1 LAENIALVA
10 GATGAV
16 GDRIVD
22 VLAETPGWQV
32 VGLCRNPPEEKRPN
46 VRFIR
51 TDLTSPESCRAAVA
65 QAHEQVG
72 AITHFAYCSRAPF
85 KEGGVEDVPGN
96 LTMFA
101 NALDAADVPSLRHA
115 HLVAGSKWYGMHIG
129 PYRTPAE
136 EGDAR
141 HMPPNFYYDQQ
152 DYLTTKRAGKAWSWS
167 SSRPAV
173 IVDVAPGRGRNIVS
187 TIGAY
192 AAICRETG
200 AAFDFIGK
208 QGAYDTLL
216 EVTGSRLLASS
227 IRWMF
232 TDPRAAD
239 QAFNITNGDVF
250 RWSRL
255 WPILARH
262 LGVECG
268 IVRRSS
274 MQFWVG
280 DKGEVWDRIVEKHQL
295 RKFRMDEVSSWNFAD
310 FVFGMDYD
318 VMSSLNRC
326 RLAGF
331 HDTIDTTA
339 MFLRY
344 LDAYKAERVLP

>member
-1 LAENIALVA
+1 MAENIALVA

-22 VLAETPGWQV
+22 VLAETPGWRV
-32 VGLCRNPPEEKRPN
+32 VGLCRNPPEEKRAN

-51 TDLTSPESCRAAVA
+51 TDLMSPDSCRAAVA
-65 QAHEQVG
+65 AAGGV
-72 AITHFAYCSRAPF
+72 THFVYCSRAPF
-85 KEGGVEDVPGN
+85 AEGGVEDVPGN
-96 LTMFA
+96 LTMLR
-101 NALDAADVPSLRHA
+101 NALEAADTPSLRHA

-129 PYRTPAE
+129 PYRTPADE
-136 EGDAR
+136 ADPR
-141 HMPPNFYYDQQ
+141 HMKPDFYYDQQ
-152 DYLTTKRAGKAWSWS
+152 DFLTDLRARRKWSWS
-167 SSRPAV
+167 SSRPAI
-173 IVDVAPGRGRNIVS
+173 IVDVAPGRGRNLVS

-192 AAICRETG
+192 AAICRELG

-216 EVTGSRLLASS
+216 EVTDATLLARAV
-227 IRWMF
+227 RWMF

-250 RWSRL
+250 RWSAL
-255 WPILARH
+255 WPRIARH

-268 IVRRSS
+268 IVRRAN
-274 MQFWVG
+274 MVFWLR
-280 DKGEVWDRIVEKHQL
+280 DKGPVWDEIVRKHQL
-295 RKFRMDEVSSWNFAD
+295 RPYAIDQVARWDFAD

-318 VMSSLNRC
+318 VMSSLTRA

-331 HDTIDTTA
+331 HETIDTTE

-344 LDAYKAERVLP
+344 LSAYRAARVLP

>member
-1 LAENIALVA
+1 MAENIALIA

-22 VLAETPGWQV
+22 VLAATPGWKV
-32 VGLCRNPPEEKRPN
+32 VGLCRNPPQGDSLETRAN

-51 TDLTSPESCRAAVA
+51 TDLMNPESCRAAVA
-65 QAHEQVG
+65 DAG

-85 KEGGVEDVPGN
+85 LEGGVEDVPGN
-96 LTMFA
+96 LAMFR
-101 NALDAADVPSLRHA
+101 NALEAADVPSLRHA

-129 PYRTPAE
+129 PFRTPAE
-136 EGDAR
+136 ESDAR
-141 HMPPNFYYDQQ
+141 HMRPNFYYDQQ
-152 DYLTTKRAGKAWSWS
+152 DFLEALRVGKAWTWS
-167 SSRPAV
+167 SSRPAI
-173 IVDVAPGRGRNIVS
+173 IVDVAPGRGRNLVS
-187 TIGAY
+187 TLGAY
-192 AAICRETG
+192 AAICKATG
-200 AAFDFIGK
+200 SAFDFIGK

-216 EVTGSRLLASS
+216 EVTDSRLLASS

-255 WPILARH
+255 WPVLARYFG
-262 LGVECG
+262 LECG
-268 IVRRSS
+268 IVRRAS
-274 MQFWVG
+274 MQFWLG
-280 DKGEVWDRIVEKHQL
+280 DKGAIWDGIVRDHQL
-295 RKFRMDEVSSWNFAD
+295 LPFTMDQVSSWAFAD

-331 HDTIDTTA
+331 HDTIDTA
-339 MFLRY
+339 RMFINY
-344 LDAYKAERVLP
+344 LDGYRAARVLP